1 MDVFSKGK
9 GILQQEFGSGG
20 FNGFGRV
27 LPDMDIA
34 FLEDLDISFLL
45 VQRCN
50 KITAVLN

>member
-1 MDVFSKGK
+1 MYFQRVRGYS
-9 GILQQEFGSGG
+9 QQEFGSGG

-45 VQRCN
+45 IQRCN
-50 KITAVLN
+50 KVCRVLN